1 MTLLASDIPALIGH
15 TRRVFT
21 LADDQLAVLTP
32 GALAVTTLDGEPVEP
47 EQRTIT
53 WDLEAAQKGG
63 YEDFMSKEIDEQPKA
78 VADTLLDRRGAG
90 GELILDEMR
99 LGADELRGI
108 DKVFIVAC
116 GSSYHAALVA
126 KYAIEHWVKVPVEVD
141 IASEFRYRDPVLNE
155 RTLCVGV
162 SQSGETLDTSE
173 AMREAARLG
182 AKVLVVSNVVDS
194 SMARAADGVLYTRAG
209 PEIGVA
215 STKCHLAQIVA
226 LEVLGLYLAQVLG
239 DAAGLVDQR
248 GPRRH
253 GGPARRWST
262 EALARVGDVDD
273 VASKLT
279 DARDFFFLGRHVG
292 FPVALEGA
300 LKLKELA
307 YLRAEGYPAGELKH
321 GPIALIEPGTVVVG
335 IATRNPLWEKM
346 LSNVAE
352 VRSRGATVVLLADD
366 GDEESAAAADHVLWV
381 PPTSPLLAP
390 VVGRGPAATAGLP
403 AGPPARARP
412 GPAAQPG
419 QDGDRRVSPASAV
432 PGHRGRRRRCGRRR
446 AFPPPARPP
455 PRFAA
460 RCFTD
465 GEQSDAG
472 RSADAAQSLAARFAA
487 KEAVMKA
494 LGTGI
499 GGFALTDVEVRR
511 TAGTR
516 RHPQRALS
524 WCCTAGGRAGRH
536 PGRGALPPLALAH
549 RRRRDRVRRRRA
561 RRTGLPVRAVLTR
574 DEMRAADAAAL
585 AWSRTRRWCARAG
598 TAVAHA
604 ALRMLGGA
612 YGRRVVVVAGKGSN
626 GADGRVAAA
635 VLARRGARV
644 AVLEAEAL
652 GARRCPARLRPR
664 ARRRLRH
671 RLPGVLRRAARAG
684 GCGGAGHR
692 YPLGRRR
699 RHGRGTGRRGARRPD
714 RDVRRPQAGPAPGGR
729 RAAER
734 RGRGGRHRHRL
745 PDPTGPPRRGRRR
758 RASSRRGAAR
768 GTMDHAVGRGRR
780 LGGHGGRGGA
790 LHAGGHG
797 GRRRHDPARR
807 AR

>member
-1 MTLLASDIPALIGH
+1 MCGIIGVTGEADAVPLLLGGLHQLEYRGYDSAGVAMVVDDGVWRARAAGGTDSVAKLADLTSDAPTGHAAAIGHTRWATHGSPTAENAHPHVDCTGRIALIHNGIIENHAELRAELESSGHTLVSATDTEVMVHLIESRVAEGDSLAEATRAVLRRLRGSFSVAVISAAEPDTIVAACRLTPLVLGLEDGMTLLASDIPALIGH
-15 TRRVFT
+15 TRRVYT

-63 YEDFMSKEIDEQPKA
+63 YEDFMSKEIEEQPTA
-78 VADTLLDRRGAG
+78 VADTLLDRRGVD

-99 LGADELRGI
+99 LGVEELRGI

-239 DAAGLVDQR
+239 AQPTSSIDEVLNDMENLPALV
-248 GPRRH
+248 
-253 GGPARRWST
+253 T

-366 GDEESAAAADHVLWV
+366 GDEDSAAAADHVLWV
-381 PPTSPLLAP
+381 PPTAPLLAP
-390 VVGRGPAATAGLP
+390 VVG
-403 AGPPARARP
+403 
-412 GPAAQPG
+412 
-419 QDGDRRVSPASAV
+419 VV
-432 PGHRGRRRRCGRRR
+432 PL
-446 AFPPPARPP
+446 
-455 PRFAA
+455 
-460 RCFTD
+460 
-465 GEQSDAG
+465 Q
-472 RSADAAQSLAARFAA
+472 QLAYR
-487 KEAVMKA
+487 
-494 LGTGI
+494 
-499 GGFALTDVEVRR
+499 
-511 TAGTR
+511 
-516 RHPQRALS
+516 
-524 WCCTAGGRAGRH
+524 
-536 PGRGALPPLALAH
+536 
-549 RRRRDRVRRRRA
+549 
-561 RRTGLPVRAVLTR
+561 
-574 DEMRAADAAAL
+574 
-585 AWSRTRRWCARAG
+585 
-598 TAVAHA
+598 
-604 ALRMLGGA
+604 
-612 YGRRVVVVAGKGSN
+612 
-626 GADGRVAAA
+626 
-635 VLARRGARV
+635 LARLHGHD
-644 AVLEAEAL
+644 
-652 GARRCPARLRPR
+652 PDRPR
-664 ARRRLRH
+664 NLAKT
-671 RLPGVLRRAARAG
+671 V
-684 GCGGAGHR
+684 
-692 YPLGRRR
+692 
-699 RHGRGTGRRGARRPD
+699 T
-714 RDVRRPQAGPAPGGR
+714 V
-729 RAAER
+729 E
-734 RGRGGRHRHRL
+734 
-745 PDPTGPPRRGRRR
+745 
-758 RASSRRGAAR
+758 
-768 GTMDHAVGRGRR
+768 
-780 LGGHGGRGGA
+780 
-790 LHAGGHG
+790 
-797 GRRRHDPARR
+797 
-807 AR
+807 